1 VRPGEVY
8 PFPAA
13 MASRTP
19 VITKSSPKLECDQTV
34 YDFGTVNGGKAV
46 SHTFQI
52 RNAGNSELV
61 IRKIHA
67 PCRCTSFLLSNKTLP
82 PGEMFSIPLTVS
94 LGGRKGLQEKGV
106 FLETNDPATPA
117 LQLTLRGVVGSGIW
131 GMISLSI
138 QSRFLW
144 RQ

>member
-1 VRPGEVY
+1 
-8 PFPAA
+8 

-34 YDFGTVNGGKAV
+34 YDFGTVNGEKAV